1 MTRLAAH
8 RVAIGVRSGWE
19 GRILRR
25 AKQTE
30 DEQTFAV
37 VHMATFPM
45 PEERGDFGAG
55 VTELMRTQD
64 VFVVLFEYGPESL
77 GTPMFRTQGVPRIS
91 TDMFSA
97 KKLQRPR
104 PGQLGC
110 QLFFTE
116 SDRPFCLYV
125 VAGSRAYLSRVVEE
139 VNQVLELLEIA
150 L

>member
-1 MTRLAAH
+1 MSRLAAH
-8 RVAIGVRSGWE
+8 RVAIGLRRGWE

-25 AKQTE
+25 QSHTE

-37 VHMATFPM
+37 MHLATFAM

-55 VTELMRTQD
+55 VTELMRSQD
-64 VFVVLFEYGPESL
+64 VFVTLFEYGPDSL
-77 GTPMFRTQGVPRIS
+77 GTPMFRSEGVPRVS
-91 TDMFSA
+91 ADMFSP

-116 SDRPFCLYV
+116 SNRPFCLYV
-125 VAGSRAYLSRVVEE
+125 VAGSRAHLPRVVDE
-139 VNQVLELLEIA
+139 VNNVLDLLEIT